1 MSAETIAPV
10 LRSYI
15 ASNLLFT
22 GDSFGYGDDASFL
35 GEGIID
41 SVGVM
46 ELVLFVEQEFSIKV
60 EDRDVTRE
68 NFDSI
73 HNLARYI
80 ASQVVTQ

>member
-22 GDSFGYGDDASFL
+22 GDSFGYSDDASFL

-68 NFDSI
+68 NFDSVN
-73 HNLARYI
+73 NLSRYI

>member
-1 MSAETIAPV
+1 MSTEVIAAR

-22 GDSFGYGDDASFL
+22 GDGFGYSDDASFL

-46 ELVLFVEQEFSIKV
+46 ELVLFVEQEFSIMV
-60 EDRDVTRE
+60 EDKDVTRD
-68 NFDSI
+68 NFDSVS
-73 HNLARYI
+73 NLSRYI
-80 ASQVVTQ
+80 ASQLVAQ